1 MPEVAAGGKP
11 AEPAKAADSAESVG
25 SAGARPQSAV
35 PLEGRQFVYHRVV
48 SFGDCDPAGIAFYP
62 NFYRWFDE
70 AVHALM
76 NGIGWGWRK
85 TADELGWLGLP
96 CAQASAQF
104 IRPVTHGQT
113 VRVETRVLRFE
124 PRRIVFSH
132 RVFRDD
138 VLLCEGE
145 EKRFVGLPHPDD
157 ATRVRAIE
165 PPAELQQA
173 LTVPP

>member
-1 MPEVAAGGKP
+1 MTDQAAAP
-11 AEPAKAADSAESVG
+11 AVG
-25 SAGARPQSAV
+25 SDQPD
-35 PLEGRQFVYHRVV
+35 LEGVRVFVYRRDI

-70 AVHALM
+70 AIHALM
-76 NGIGWGWRK
+76 TDIGWGWRK

-96 CAQASAQF
+96 CAGATARF
-104 IRPVTHGQT
+104 VRPVTHGQA

-138 VLLCEGE
+138 ELLCEGE
-145 EKRFVGLPHPDD
+145 EKRFVGVPHPEHAD
-157 ATRVRAIE
+157 RVRAMDV
-165 PPAELQQA
+165 PAELQQA
-173 LTVPP
+173 LTALP